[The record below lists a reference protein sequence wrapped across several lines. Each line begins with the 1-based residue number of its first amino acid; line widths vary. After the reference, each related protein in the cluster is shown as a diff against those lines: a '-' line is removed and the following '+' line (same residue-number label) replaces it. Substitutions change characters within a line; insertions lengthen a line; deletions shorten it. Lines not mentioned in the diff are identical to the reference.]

1 MFKNAFA
8 LLLVALIGLPLQG
21 DQQSSPTIQKQVE
34 AIAKGSTV
42 EVKTNLKRMKKVTG
56 RLGEVTAEGF
66 EVQVTQGQ
74 KVDSVRLR
82 FADVTSVA
90 EKLQHKKTSPWVW
103 VLAGVGGAVLVL
115 VIVGAVIATHGPI

>member
-1 MFKNAFA
+1 MRW
-8 LLLVALIGLPLQG
+8 LLILAWSLEVQG
-21 DQQSSPTIQKQVE
+21 WVLRTGDS
-34 AIAKGSTV
+34 
-42 EVKTNLKRMKKVTG
+42 NLKRMKKVTG
-56 RLGEVTAEGF
+56 RLDEVTAEGF

-90 EKLQHKKTSPWVW
+90 EKLQHRKTSPWVW

>member
-8 LLLVALIGLPLQG
+8 VLLAALIVLPLQG
-21 DQQSSPTIQKQVE
+21 DQSSPTIQKQVE
-34 AIAKGSTV
+34 AIVKGSIV

-56 RLGEVTAEGF
+56 RLGDVIAEGF

>member
-8 LLLVALIGLPLQG
+8 VLLVALIGLPLQS

-103 VLAGVGGAVLVL
+103 VLAGVGGVVLVL

>member
-1 MFKNAFA
+1 
-8 LLLVALIGLPLQG
+8 
-21 DQQSSPTIQKQVE
+21 
-34 AIAKGSTV
+34 
-42 EVKTNLKRMKKVTG
+42 MKKVTG
-56 RLGEVTAEGF
+56 RLGEVIAEGF

>member
-8 LLLVALIGLPLQG
+8 VLLAALIVLPLQG

-56 RLGEVTAEGF
+56 RLGEVSAEGF